1 MFLLRPSIQSLLC
14 IRFKGKKV
22 FIIHLLFSKVVLRL
36 HFLFLPFEFF
46 WLGMGDPCGLYG
58 EKSISLFRIVR
69 LLFVIGSISS
79 SVGGISGP
87 FLSFSYI

>member
-58 EKSISLFRIVR
+58 EKR
-69 LLFVIGSISS
+69 
-79 SVGGISGP
+79 
-87 FLSFSYI
+87 SFSCPFPAQRSTLLVFWSIKFICLLTFLGK